1 MNTLDGTQAEFSTPL
16 TSRFHLN
23 ARAGLHERRGRLL
36 LAPDFWRGDPH
47 YFLQIGGFNL
57 TYPENL
63 KVSCLRIIK
72 NTKNKQKH

>member
-1 MNTLDGTQAEFSTPL
+1 MVVRKMNSLDGTQAEFSTPL
-16 TSRFHLN
+16 TSRFPLN

-57 TYPENL
+57 SRKLESDEY
-63 KVSCLRIIK
+63 RIIK
-72 NTKNKQKH
+72 NTKQI